1 MSKELLARAIN
12 LIKAGQKDQARPLLM
27 SIIQIETA
35 NIMAWIWLAEC
46 LPTDPQRVR
55 IMQKCLQL
63 NPGNELARKAMA
75 QYITRAEATPP
86 APGGTAPFKAP
97 TPPSQT
103 SPFRPAAPTPA
114 APPSQT
120 SPFRQAAPPPA
131 APPSQTSPFRQA
143 APPST
148 RPPTAPFKIATPS
161 DQPTP
166 PAPTPP
172 PSRPPTS
179 PFREPPPPPPA
190 YTPPPL
196 PALHPD
202 YTTPPAEP
210 PREEPR
216 VTTGSL
222 FAFLD
227 TIREPSDSLQEEKP
241 APPPTL
247 PPTLAGFNYRSSDFR
262 YVYEDEEEAAPEE
275 EPAAEPAELPDY
287 LTAARPRNDD
297 LPPFAELEQSP
308 PAPTTRSSYW
318 AVSESPAKSATAAA
332 QEQVEVLPTNLRTE
346 LLPRR
351 RLSLPTVK
359 KPSPSVIFFFLGM
372 LTMAIIGVIVIT
384 ILALTNRAAPPVQ
397 AVIPTYTPTLTSTLA
412 PSATTA
418 SETATPPPPEDTP
431 QPTAE
436 PLPTEIVIV
445 NPTKP
450 PPPTLPFNL
459 PAPLYFIS
467 SADQQLWR
475 LERDGGTLRQVTRLS
490 TPLEAYDVSPLDG
503 TLAYITNNQL
513 WLAEADGGN
522 PRLLVDGGACDS
534 STTAAYWRRC
544 LRGVVWF
551 PNGNQLAI
559 GLNGVNL
566 VNPQDGSQFKIA
578 LNQIDEYYTPVRIS
592 PDGNYIVLETVS
604 NSLTP
609 YIAIVPVWGG
619 MVVARNAR
627 ACCQLD
633 FTPNGIYLL
642 LGGNSLTNGSQP
654 GLWRVNLNSGAVN
667 ILVNGEQQNATL
679 AFPHL
684 SADGQQVWYFGML
697 ATYSQDMP
705 TFLAVGPIGDA
716 LNGRTEW
723 SGHPRV
729 AYFPYIYE
737 ALWAPDGSLVIIA
750 YNNPAAPYA
759 VVDVLG
765 GNLYPLPN
773 LGGNLRWG
781 KS

>member
-1 MSKELLARAIN
+1 MSKEVLARAIN

-75 QYITRAEATPP
+75 QYLTRADSASAAP
-86 APGGTAPFKAP
+86 APGGTSPFKTAP
-97 TPPSQT
+97 PPSQT
-103 SPFRPAAPTPA
+103 SPFHTAT
-114 APPSQT
+114 
-120 SPFRQAAPPPA
+120 PPPA
-131 APPSQTSPFRQA
+131 APPSQTSPFRPA
-143 APPST
+143 APPPTQPPPT
-148 RPPTAPFKIATPS
+148 RPPTAPFRIATPS
-161 DQPTP
+161 AQPTP

-172 PSRPPTS
+172 ASRPPTS
-179 PFREPPPPPPA
+179 PFGEPPSPPA
-190 YTPPPL
+190 HTPSPL
-196 PALHPD
+196 PAIRPD

-227 TIREPSDSLQEEKP
+227 TIREPSENLPEEKS
-241 APPPTL
+241 APPSTL
-247 PPTLAGFNYRSSDFR
+247 PPTLAGFTYRSSDFR
-262 YVYEDEEEAAPEE
+262 YVYEDEEAAPEE

-297 LPPFAELEQSP
+297 LPPFAELEQPSSV
-308 PAPTTRSSYW
+308 PTTRSSYW
-318 AVSESPAKSATAAA
+318 AVSETPSESANAPA
-332 QEQVEVLPTNLRTE
+332 QEQVEILPANLRTE

-384 ILALTNRAAPPVQ
+384 ILALTNRTAPPVQ
-397 AVIPTYTPTLTSTLA
+397 AIIPTHTPTLTTTLA
-412 PSATTA
+412 PSATAA
-418 SETATPPPPEDTP
+418 SETATPPPPEDTL
-431 QPTAE
+431 QPTTE
-436 PLPTEIVIV
+436 PLPTDIVIV
-445 NPTKP
+445 NPTEP
-450 PPPTLPFNL
+450 LPPTLPFSL
-459 PAPLYFIS
+459 PAPIYFIS
-467 SADQQLWR
+467 NADQQLWR
-475 LERDGGTLRQVTRLS
+475 LERDGSTLRQVTRLS
-490 TPLEAYDVSPLDG
+490 TPLDAYDVSPLDG
-503 TLAYITNNQL
+503 MLAYITNNQL
-513 WLAEADGGN
+513 WLADADGGN

-534 STTAAYWRRC
+534 STIATYWRRC

-578 LNQIDEYYTPVRIS
+578 LNQIDEYYTPVRVS
-592 PDGNYIVLETVS
+592 PDGNYIVLEAVS
-604 NSLTP
+604 SSSTP
-609 YIAIVPVWGG
+609 YIAIVPIWGG
-619 MVVARNAR
+619 LVVARNAP

-642 LGGNSLTNGSQP
+642 LGGNSLSNGSQP

-679 AFPHL
+679 AFPRL

-697 ATYSQDMP
+697 ATYSQDAP

-716 LNGRTEW
+716 LNSRMEW
-723 SGHPRV
+723 SGHPRM
-729 AYFPYIYE
+729 AYFPYISE
-737 ALWAPDGSLVIIA
+737 ALWSADSSLVIIA
-750 YNNPAAPYA
+750 YNNPSAPYA
-759 VVDVLG
+759 IVDVPG